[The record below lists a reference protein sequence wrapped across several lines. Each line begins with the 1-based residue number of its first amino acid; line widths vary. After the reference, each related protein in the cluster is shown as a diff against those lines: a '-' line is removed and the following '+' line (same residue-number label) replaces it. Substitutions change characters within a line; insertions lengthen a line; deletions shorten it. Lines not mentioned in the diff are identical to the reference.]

1 MRRCPPG
8 TIEKKALHEKRRGK
22 LMMPNTRAVAKTRTG
37 LAESCCAQELARP
50 ASAVVPLQK
59 LNIQEDN
66 HA

>member
-1 MRRCPPG
+1 
-8 TIEKKALHEKRRGK
+8 
-22 LMMPNTRAVAKTRTG
+22 MMPNTRAVAKMHTG
-37 LAESCCAQELARP
+37 QAESCCAQELAKP